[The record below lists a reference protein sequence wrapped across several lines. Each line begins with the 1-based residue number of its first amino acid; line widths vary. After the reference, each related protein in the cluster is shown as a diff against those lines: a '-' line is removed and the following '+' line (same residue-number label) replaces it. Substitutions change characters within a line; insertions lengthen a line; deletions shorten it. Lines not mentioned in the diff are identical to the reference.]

1 MEVYTNNWTIRKYQ
15 IGYALSGGFI
25 KGFAHLGVMQALL
38 EHDIKPDIISGVSAG
53 ALAGVFYAD
62 GNEPHKVLDY
72 FSGHKFQDLTK
83 LVIPKKG
90 LFDLCEFIDFL
101 RTNVK
106 AKNLEEL
113 QIPLIITATDLDHG
127 RMVHFHRGSIAERVA
142 ASCCMP
148 VMFAPV
154 NIDGTNYV
162 DGGLMMNLPVST
174 LRRVCDKVVAVNVSP
189 IMAQDY
195 KMNIVS
201 IAMRSFHFM
210 FRANTFPEREKCD
223 LLIEPY
229 NLYGYSNT
237 ELEKAEEIFEQ
248 GYNTANGVLNQLLV
262 EKGKV
267 PVKKVYKKE
276 EGTRC
281 RDVWTDIASA
291 RGKQL
296 VGYATQKPEA
306 LLERIIKASS
316 DEGDLVCDFFG
327 GSGTTAAVAERL
339 GRRWITTDIGK
350 PATLVMRKRFIDQEV
365 KPFLYQAIG
374 DYQKEAFQNN
384 KQYKRIGDLSQ
395 IIMQLYGAIPFTQE
409 QLNDRNWGYIK
420 NGRTLVLVD
429 SPNKVTGAAT
439 IRRAYE
445 AKKNLLGGGWNKVV
459 VLAWNFAFDISA
471 AIQQYKEDVEVLVI
485 PPDLLDKLSKK
496 GYDKLIREGS
506 VRFSSYQYLLVKP
519 IQTEPH
525 YGEQDKLTIELDNY
539 VLLSPD
545 NIPLDDKDKAKL
557 QQVLEKDPLAL
568 IEYWSIDPDYDG
580 ITFRSQWQDYRE
592 NTDNDS
598 DPLHCIYT
606 ATLITPRKAERTVC
620 VKAVDVF
627 GFESMVT
634 ETIHS

>member
-1 MEVYTNNWTIRKYQ
+1 MEVYTNNWTNRKYQ

-223 LLIEPY
+223 LLIKISHLLQCRSIRE
-229 NLYGYSNT
+229 NL
-237 ELEKAEEIFEQ
+237 KEI
-248 GYNTANGVLNQLLV
+248 
-262 EKGKV
+262 
-267 PVKKVYKKE
+267 
-276 EGTRC
+276 
-281 RDVWTDIASA
+281 
-291 RGKQL
+291 
-296 VGYATQKPEA
+296 
-306 LLERIIKASS
+306 
-316 DEGDLVCDFFG
+316 G
-327 GSGTTAAVAERL
+327 GSSEAGRL
-339 GRRWITTDIGK
+339 ILKKDISQYESCVFIT
-350 PATLVMRKRFIDQEV
+350 Q
-365 KPFLYQAIG
+365 
-374 DYQKEAFQNN
+374 
-384 KQYKRIGDLSQ
+384 S
-395 IIMQLYGAIPFTQE
+395 
-409 QLNDRNWGYIK
+409 
-420 NGRTLVLVD
+420 
-429 SPNKVTGAAT
+429 VTGVFEKE
-439 IRRAYE
+439 I
-445 AKKNLLGGGWNKVV
+445 NLL
-459 VLAWNFAFDISA
+459 
-471 AIQQYKEDVEVLVI
+471 
-485 PPDLLDKLSKK
+485 
-496 GYDKLIREGS
+496 
-506 VRFSSYQYLLVKP
+506 
-519 IQTEPH
+519 
-525 YGEQDKLTIELDNY
+525 
-539 VLLSPD
+539 
-545 NIPLDDKDKAKL
+545 
-557 QQVLEKDPLAL
+557 
-568 IEYWSIDPDYDG
+568 
-580 ITFRSQWQDYRE
+580 
-592 NTDNDS
+592 
-598 DPLHCIYT
+598 
-606 ATLITPRKAERTVC
+606 TL
-620 VKAVDVF
+620 
-627 GFESMVT
+627 
-634 ETIHS
+634 